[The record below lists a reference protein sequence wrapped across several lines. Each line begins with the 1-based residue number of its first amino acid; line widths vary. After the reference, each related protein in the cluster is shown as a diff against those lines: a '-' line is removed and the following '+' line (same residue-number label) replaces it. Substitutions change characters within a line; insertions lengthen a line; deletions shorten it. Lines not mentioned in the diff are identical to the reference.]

1 MPSQTVPLVSII
13 QDLPVLPALRGIIA
27 QIMTRCINVRDELIR
42 LLLGQVPVYLAV
54 LAATP
59 QRALLAVPTVVAVH
73 MKLPDE
79 LRVVYRV

>member
-13 QDLPVLPALRGIIA
+13 LDLPVLPALREIIA

-54 LAATP
+54 LVATP
-59 QRALLAVPTVVAVH
+59 QRAPLVVPTVVVVH

-79 LRVVYRV
+79 LRVVCRV